1 MVTKLAE
8 LLNKSVLVCIPLLH
22 DDRQPRPYTLTGIEL
37 SGLWLESEE
46 FASALTPSGKEQ
58 TTPRALAVFVSF
70 AQIAYVLE
78 ATDIVTP
85 MQNAA
90 ALAAQNELSRQRGE
104 EETYV
109 AEPAPTS
116 NAEAQPQRKRRGKH

>member
-1 MVTKLAE
+1 MVPKLAE
-8 LLNKSVLVCIPLLH
+8 LMNKAVLVCLPFLH
-22 DDRQPRPYTLTGIEL
+22 DDRQPRPYTLTGIES

-46 FASALTPSGKEQ
+46 FASRFTPPGEER
-58 TTPRALAVFVSF
+58 TTPRALAAFVSF

-78 ATDIVTP
+78 ATDVVTP

-90 ALAAQNELSRQRGE
+90 ALAAQRELSRQRGE
-104 EETYV
+104 KETYA

-116 NAEAQPQRKRRGKH
+116 DAEAPPQGKRRGKR